1 MLTGPFTYDDPVC
14 EQHPMWYQST
24 RTWYQV
30 LVMCLL
36 GACYVL
42 VMCSLCARYVLVM
55 CLLCVCYVLAIF

>member
-36 GACYVL
+36 CACYVF
-42 VMCSLCARYVLVM
+42 VM
-55 CLLCVCYVLAIF
+55 CLLSFERFVLAMHLPCAFHVSAM